1 MKNTM
6 TTRMLS
12 SAMITSNNQ
21 PEAAA
26 TLPQQ
31 CKCRQ
36 HARLPTAEGLRHHG
50 MQESS
55 GTVSYYS
62 GCSIDNSIQQL
73 LLVSKEPQL
82 FSEQVTSCDAQMQG
96 FGTASRRSGG
106 TACKSYTL

>member
-21 PEAAA
+21 PEAPA

-36 HARLPTAEGLRHHG
+36 HVWLAEGLRHHG

-82 FSEQVTSCDAQMQG
+82 LAN
-96 FGTASRRSGG
+96 R
-106 TACKSYTL
+106 

>member
-1 MKNTM
+1 M

-26 TLPQQ
+26 TLLQQ

-36 HARLPTAEGLRHHG
+36 HVRLPTAEGLRHHG

-82 FSEQVTSCDAQMQG
+82 FSKQVMSCDAEMQG
-96 FGTASRRSGG
+96 FGTASCRSG